1 MKYAEGEK
9 HKDLIS
15 KREGQK
21 FYFDGE
27 NVEIVVLRKNPDEEV
42 IKMIA
47 ENEIFFQL
55 FLREEIVFLLIKVDG
70 LKWIDIPFV
79 IEKSTK
85 LKHPDDIN
93 RNYFANIIFAD
104 CVNGKVC
111 AARTQT
117 LGHGLSKALFWALKK
132 QLEYPIENIRQ
143 KINKVHAGFSSD
155 EMARL
160 SLGK

>member
-47 ENEIFFQL
+47 ENEIFFEL
-55 FLREEIVFLLIKVDG
+55 FFREELVFLLIKMDG
-70 LKWIDIPFV
+70 LNWIDIPFV
-79 IEKSTK
+79 NEKRPN
-85 LKHPDDIN
+85 LKDLDPIN
-93 RNYFANIIFAD
+93 GNTIYNIMLAVD
-104 CVNGKVC
+104 VTV
-111 AARTQT
+111 
-117 LGHGLSKALFWALKK
+117 
-132 QLEYPIENIRQ
+132 
-143 KINKVHAGFSSD
+143 IN
-155 EMARL
+155 
-160 SLGK
+160 